1 MKRIWGPLF
10 AFLLLAALF
19 AGRSPAELPEN
30 AQLQVRETSRSQNQ
44 EAEETVLYFPDYVDG
59 GGWSVQLALSNV
71 DPDAG
76 AEAVVEVYGMD
87 GAGVVDLF
95 EAGLRFEIPA
105 LGSRVL
111 RSSGAGAIRRGWIQ
125 VRSRTDSVSGL
136 LTYKEGSTGIEV
148 SVEPAGLGGRFALF
162 VEETD
167 EVGAGVAVFKPEA
180 ASSIRLRV
188 RDEEGDDPLEGAFVS
203 QGNFH
208 QLALTLPEWF
218 DAEGIDRDF
227 LRDFRGLLF
236 LSGEDESRFAPLGL
250 RFGKRDQSL
259 SSVPAVRDETGEP
272 AEKTFFFPDYVD
284 GSGWSVQLALSNI
297 DPEADAG
304 VSVEVF
310 DEEGRPV
317 RDLFDV
323 ESEFQVPALGSRVVK
338 SAGAGAIRRGW
349 IAVESD
355 SAAVSG
361 LLTYRQ
367 AGTGVEVSVKPV
379 ELGSRFALFV
389 EESPAIGAGVA
400 IFKPDAASNVELR
413 VRDEE
418 GNDPLEGVYVPR
430 GNFRQ
435 LARTLPEWLGAGGVD
450 TEFLED
456 FRGLLFLRS
465 EDDSPFAPLGLRFGK
480 TGRSLSSV
488 PAVRVMDGDGASGG
502 QTPPPAVTLS
512 VSPGSIDWGESA
524 TLTWSSN
531 YAVGAEITPD
541 IGAVPASGSRTVSPR
556 ATTTYRIT
564 VRDDAGRTQTASV
577 TVGVVVSER
586 AALTALYR
594 FGGGSGWTDSGN
606 WGTGRPLAEWHG
618 VGVDD
623 GGRVTRLVL
632 RDNGLA
638 GEVPPELGALTH
650 LRTLDLSGNALTGP
664 VPEELG
670 SLVHLTFLALA
681 NNGLTGPIPTQLG
694 SLAGLETLELGD
706 NALTGPIPSGLG
718 SLADLEVLGLGNNHL
733 SGRIP
738 PELGSL
744 HNLTSLGLNGNNLTG
759 PIPAE
764 LGSLAKATFISL
776 ASNVLTGPIPVELN
790 SLSSLRTLDLSD
802 NGLTGPVPPDLGAL
816 AELEQLSLQDNFLV
830 GSIPP
835 QLGALA
841 NLNSLRLERNR
852 LTGSIPPEL
861 GSLAELE
868 ELWLSRNQLTDAIP
882 PQLGELARL
891 RTLHLDRNRLTGPV
905 PSQLGSADGLRFLF
919 LERNR
924 LTGPLPES
932 LLVMDLEELRLG
944 SNRGLCIPGSPD
956 FTVWSSEI
964 ENLRGETFCNE
975 SDRAVLEA
983 FFEITGGPDWTNSD
997 GWRGEGALGEW
1008 HGVSVDSQGRVTAL
1022 DLAGNGLEGRVP
1034 GNLGSL
1040 RQMTGL
1046 TIGGNALSGRLP
1058 LALSSLTSL
1067 QEFHYAETD
1076 LCVPAGESFRAWM
1089 SGIPSHEGTGTDCP
1103 PPSEREIL
1111 TVLFDTTGGPHWT
1124 RRENWVTD
1132 RPLEE
1137 WHGVHLDDD
1146 GRVVSLFLGNNN
1158 LTGTIPVELGSLARL
1173 TELVLGFNALTGP
1186 IPPELGSLAELI
1198 YLILNFNR
1206 LTGPIPPELGALSN
1220 LEELQIFGNQL
1231 TGGIPAALGS
1241 LANLTELNLDGN
1253 GLTGSIRPELGS
1265 LTNLRNLRIRGNSLS
1280 GPIPPELGAL
1290 ANLETLWLRA
1300 NGLTGTIPAELGSLA
1315 SLKWLDLAWND
1326 LTGSIPPD
1334 LGALENLEGL
1344 WLERNALSGAVPPE
1358 LGRLTTLMVLRLQ
1371 DNQLTGGVPP
1381 EFGGLENLRSMVLSN
1396 NGGMTG
1402 ALPAR
1407 LTDLGR
1413 LEDLLTIGTNLCAP
1427 SDAGFRDWLSGVLKR
1442 RVGICGGGDPPDVIL
1457 TQAVQSR
1464 EFPVPL
1470 VAGEEALL
1478 RVFVEPARGTGS
1490 DLPPVRATFYR
1501 NGTMTHVVDIP
1512 GKPVPMPGEFYEGD
1526 LNASANALVPG
1537 TVVQPGL
1544 EMVIDVD
1551 PEGTPGADESVTKR
1565 IPESGR
1571 LTVEVRT
1578 MPVFDLT
1585 VIPFLWTENPDSS
1598 MVELAEG
1605 MARDPGGHPLL
1616 HLTRAL
1622 LPIKELDVKAH
1633 APVSTSTNV
1642 GALLHGQTG
1651 MIHAMEGTG
1660 GHYMGMMAGEIAGG
1674 FAGLAEQP
1682 GLISFSIP
1690 HSTVMA
1696 HELGHNLSLAH
1707 APCGGPFGLD
1717 PSFPQTDGS
1726 IGGWGYDLSDPG
1738 RVVPPVW
1745 PDLMSYCRLEFP
1757 WIGAYHFTNAL
1768 RYRLHAAGSAEGSAL
1783 VAAPAKSLLLWGGA
1797 GSDGLL
1803 FLEPAFVVDAP
1814 ARLPASGG
1822 EYEITGRDGDGEELF
1837 SLSFA
1842 MPELA
1847 DGDGS
1852 SSFAFILP
1860 VRAGWA
1866 GELAGITLSGPGGS
1880 VTLDE
1885 ETHRPVTIVR
1895 ESRTGEIRGIFR
1907 GPAAGDGSGSDAV
1920 SALAVEPG
1928 VEVLTSRGIPEAE
1941 DWGR

>member
-1 MKRIWGPLF
+1 MRKILVPLF
-10 AFLLLAALF
+10 AFLFLAASF
-19 AGRSPAELPEN
+19 SSQSPAEGPEK
-30 AQLQVRETSRSQNQ
+30 AQLQVRETIRNQNQ

-76 AEAVVEVYGMD
+76 AEVVVEVYDEEGRP
-87 GAGVVDLF
+87 VPDLF
-95 EAGLRFEIPA
+95 ESGLTFEIPA

-125 VRSRTDSVSGL
+125 VRARTDSVSGL
-136 LTYKEGSTGIEV
+136 LTYKEGTTGIEV
-148 SVEPAGLGGRFALF
+148 SVEPAGLDGRFALF

-180 ASSIRLRV
+180 SSSIRLRV
-188 RDEEGDDPLEGAFVS
+188 RDEEGNDPLDGGIVS
-203 QGNFH
+203 HGNFH
-208 QLALTLPEWF
+208 QSARTLPEWF
-218 DAEGIDRDF
+218 DAEGIDRGF
-227 LRDFRGLLF
+227 LKDFRGLLF
-236 LSGEDESRFAPLGL
+236 LSGEDESRFSPLGL
-250 RFGKRDQSL
+250 RFGKRNQSL
-259 SSVPAVRDETGEP
+259 SSVPAIRDEVQEP
-272 AEKTFFFPDYVD
+272 TETTLYFPDYVD

-297 DPEADAG
+297 ATEASAS

-323 ESEFQVPALGSRVVK
+323 EPAFLIPSLGSRVLK

-349 IAVESD
+349 IEVESE

-367 AGTGVEVSVKPV
+367 AGTGVEVSVQPV
-379 ELGSRFALFV
+379 ELGSQFALFV

-400 IFKPDAASNVELR
+400 IFKPDAASTVELR

-418 GNDPLEGVYVPR
+418 GNDPLEGVFINH

-435 LARTLPEWLGAGGVD
+435 LARTLPEWLGAEGVD
-450 TEFLED
+450 TGFLAD

-480 TGRSLSSV
+480 TSHSLSSV

-502 QTPPPAVTLS
+502 VAPPPTVKLS

-524 TLTWSSN
+524 TLTWSSTN
-531 YAVGAEITPD
+531 AVGAEITPD
-541 IGAVPASGSRTVSPR
+541 IGAVPASGSRPVSPR

-564 VRDDAGRTQTASV
+564 VRDAVGRTQTASV
-577 TVGVVVSER
+577 TVGVVVSEQ
-586 AALTALYR
+586 AALTALYE
-594 FGGGSGWTDSGN
+594 FAGGSGWTDSGN
-606 WGTGRPLAEWHG
+606 WGTGRPLGEWHG
-618 VGVDD
+618 VDVDA

-638 GEVPPELGALTH
+638 GEFPPELGALTH
-650 LRTLDLSGNALTGP
+650 LTTLDLSGNALTGP
-664 VPEELG
+664 VPAELG
-670 SLVHLTFLALA
+670 SLVNLTSLALG
-681 NNGLTGPIPTQLG
+681 NNELTGPIPPQLG
-694 SLAGLETLELGD
+694 SLVRLETLELGG
-706 NALTGPIPSGLG
+706 NALTGPIPPGLG
-718 SLADLEVLGLGNNHL
+718 SLANLELLSLIDNQL

-738 PELGSL
+738 PGLGSL
-744 HNLTSLGLNGNNLTG
+744 GNLTSLGLNGNNLTG
-759 PIPAE
+759 PIPPE
-764 LGSLAKATFISL
+764 LGSLAEATSFSL
-776 ASNVLTGPIPVELN
+776 QSNFLTGPIPVELN

-802 NGLTGPVPPDLGAL
+802 NALTGPVPPGMGDLAK
-816 AELEQLSLQDNFLV
+816 LEQLSLQNNFLV

-835 QLGALA
+835 QLGDLA
-841 NLNSLRLERNR
+841 NLNTLRLDRNR

-868 ELWLSRNQLTDAIP
+868 HLWLSRNQLTDAIP
-882 PQLGELARL
+882 PELGALAKLWNLSLRL
-891 RTLHLDRNRLTGPV
+891 NRLTGPV
-905 PSQLGSADGLRFLF
+905 PTELGSAAGLRFLF
-919 LERNR
+919 LDWNR

-932 LLVMDLEELRLG
+932 LLAMDLEEFRIAQNG
-944 SNRGLCIPGSPD
+944 GLCIPGSPD
-956 FTVWSSEI
+956 FTAWSSEI
-964 ENLRGETFCNE
+964 EVLHGRAYCNE

-997 GWRGEGALGEW
+997 GWRGEGTLGEW
-1008 HGVSVDSQGRVTAL
+1008 HGVSVDSLGRVTAL

-1040 RQMTGL
+1040 RQMTEL
-1046 TIGGNALSGRLP
+1046 RIGGNALSGRLP
-1058 LALSSLTSL
+1058 LSLSSLTSL
-1067 QEFHYAETD
+1067 QEFHYADTD

-1103 PPSEREIL
+1103 PPSDREIL
-1111 TVLFDTTGGPHWT
+1111 SVLFDATGGPHWT
-1124 RRENWVTD
+1124 LRDNWMTD
-1132 RPLEE
+1132 RPLKE
-1137 WHGVHLDDD
+1137 WRRVGVNDD
-1146 GRVVSLFLGNNN
+1146 GRVVTLYLGNNN
-1158 LTGTIPVELGSLARL
+1158 LTGTIPVELGSLTRL
-1173 TELVLGFNALTGP
+1173 TDLNLGYNALTGP

-1198 YLILNFNR
+1198 HLNLDYNR

-1220 LEELQIFGNQL
+1220 LETLRLFGNMF
-1231 TGGIPAALGS
+1231 TGGIPAELGS
-1241 LANLTELNLDGN
+1241 LANLTDLNLDLT
-1253 GLTGSIRPELGS
+1253 GLTGSIPPELGA
-1265 LTNLRNLRIRGNSLS
+1265 LTNLRDLWIRGNSLS

-1290 ANLETLWLRA
+1290 ANLENLWLRA
-1300 NGLTGTIPAELGSLA
+1300 NGLTGSIPAELGSLA
-1315 SLKWLDLAWND
+1315 SLKTLDLAWND
-1326 LTGSIPPD
+1326 LTGSIPPE
-1334 LGALENLEGL
+1334 LGALGNLEGL
-1344 WLERNALSGAVPPE
+1344 WFEGNALSGALPPE
-1358 LGRLTTLMVLRLQ
+1358 LGKLTKLEFLRMQ
-1371 DNQLTGGVPP
+1371 DNELTGAVPP
-1381 EFGGLENLRSMVLSN
+1381 EFGGLENVRSIVLSN

-1413 LEDLLTIGTNLCAP
+1413 LEELLANGANLCAP
-1427 SDAGFRDWLSGVLKR
+1427 SDAGFRDWLSGVWKR
-1442 RVGICGGGDPPDVIL
+1442 RIGICGAGDPPDVIL

-1478 RVFVEPARGTGS
+1478 RVFVEPDRGTGS

-1512 GKPVPMPGEFYEGD
+1512 GKPVPIPGEFYEGD
-1526 LNASANALVPG
+1526 LNASANVLVPG
-1537 TVVQPGL
+1537 SVVQPGL

-1551 PEGTPGADESVTKR
+1551 PEGTPGPDAGVTKR

-1571 LTVEVRT
+1571 LAVDVRT

-1585 VIPFLWTENPDSS
+1585 VIPFLWDENPDSS
-1598 MVELAEG
+1598 IVELAEG
-1605 MARDPGGHPLL
+1605 MAGDPGAHPLL
-1616 HLTRAL
+1616 KETRAL

-1633 APVSTSTNV
+1633 APVSTSTNDPV
-1642 GALLHGQTG
+1642 SLFGETAI
-1651 MIHAMEGTG
+1651 IHAMEGAGGYYMGTIGGEFTG
-1660 GHYMGMMAGEIAGG
+1660 GL
-1674 FAGLAEQP
+1674 AGLGQRP

-1690 HSTVMA
+1690 HPVIMA

-1707 APCGGPFGLD
+1707 APCGAPAALD
-1717 PSFPQTDGS
+1717 PAFPQMDGS
-1726 IGGWGYDLSDPG
+1726 IGDWGYDLIEPG
-1738 RVVPPVW
+1738 RVFPPVW
-1745 PDLMSYCRLEFP
+1745 PDLMAYCRTEAQ

-1768 RYRLHAAGSAEGSAL
+1768 RYRLYAAGSAEGSAL
-1783 VAAPAKSLLLWGGA
+1783 VAAPAKSLLLWGGV
-1797 GSDGLL
+1797 GSDGTPY
-1803 FLEPAFVVDAP
+1803 LEPAFVVDAP
-1814 ARLPASGG
+1814 ARLPRSGG

-1847 DGDGS
+1847 DGDGR
-1852 SSFAFILP
+1852 SSFAFVLP

-1880 VTLDE
+1880 VRLDE
-1885 ETHRPVTIVR
+1885 ETDRPVSILR
-1895 ESRTGEIRGIFR
+1895 DPRTGEIRGIFR
-1907 GPAAGDGSGSDAV
+1907 GPAPEDGSGDDAV
-1920 SALAVEPG
+1920 SALAAEPG
-1928 VEVLTSRGIPEAE
+1928 MEVLTSRGIPAAE
-1941 DWGR
+1941 DWSR